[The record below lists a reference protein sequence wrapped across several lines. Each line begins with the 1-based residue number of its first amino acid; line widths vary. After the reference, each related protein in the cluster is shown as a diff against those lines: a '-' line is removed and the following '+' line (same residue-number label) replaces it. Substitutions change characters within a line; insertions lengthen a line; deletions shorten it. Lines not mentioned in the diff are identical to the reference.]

1 MLESPLEPEILFM
14 DLNDRDPSLT
24 LTDRIIME
32 DDSHFEF
39 VNEGDGE
46 LVVDNNDNDL
56 FYRDLPIV
64 PEVEQPTYLESRILT
79 KPVELFKSHM
89 VAGNPLLAASV
100 VVTQALLQTS
110 LVTVTPLPVANVKLF
125 LYLAKLV
132 ISTGKLQQGN
142 LSKVLQILCPY
153 AEKCETSWAPIP
165 CTVPGFTS
173 RITNVTN
180 SNSLVSILPIPSPET
195 LPDGHGYTPF
205 RDILTHALMMKN
217 FDPFETKDPKW
228 RSIASSKKFLDF
240 LLCIAQLS
248 PGNSSIQQI
257 AVGVIVWTDGW
268 DTSTG
273 TKSNRSPMHTGT
285 VTLLFVDVESG
296 EVAGMATYPNM
307 GGPGKIDHG
316 SVFHRFQEDMASFE
330 SGSCRVFQSVHFD
343 GDVEVHSQILFVVQ
357 DQPERRQASGLLGGG
372 STLHP
377 LFGTSCDFISLAL
390 PFVACPECKNT
401 VHEYLDKRDWSL
413 PPLDKGS
420 FNCLGWSLYLIS
432 PPLLTNPRVA
442 HPLSLTLIRQVTHS
456 FPAPA
461 AFPPT
466 Y

>member
-1 MLESPLEPEILFM
+1 M
-14 DLNDRDPSLT
+14 
-24 LTDRIIME
+24 
-32 DDSHFEF
+32 F
-39 VNEGDGE
+39 VFGDGE

-153 AEKCETSWAPIP
+153 AEKYETSWAPIP

-205 RDILTHALMMKN
+205 RDILTHALMMEKI
-217 FDPFETKDPKW
+217 DPFETKDPKW

-248 PGNSSIQQI
+248 PGNSSIQKI

-377 LFGTSCDFISLAL
+377 LFGTSCDFISLVL

-401 VHEYLDKRDWSL
+401 VHQYLDKRDWSL
-413 PPLDKGS
+413 PPLDKGRA
-420 FNCLGWSLYLIS
+420 NCLGWSLPHLTTATYKS
-432 PPLLTNPRVA
+432 PSSAPTDFDLDTPKRQYPHQQGLKQWALRAALT
-442 HPLSLTLIRQVTHS
+442 IE
-456 FPAPA
+456 
-461 AFPPT
+461 
-466 Y
+466 

>member
-1 MLESPLEPEILFM
+1 LRYINDVYNSTPALTSGQSQLERFSETAKILFM

-39 VNEGDGE
+39 VNAGDGE

-110 LVTVTPLPVANVKLF
+110 PVTVTPLPVANVKLF

-217 FDPFETKDPKW
+217 LTPLKRKIPNGGQSPHQRNFWTSSCVLPNFPPATPP
-228 RSIASSKKFLDF
+228 SSKL
-240 LLCIAQLS
+240 
-248 PGNSSIQQI
+248 
-257 AVGVIVWTDGW
+257 
-268 DTSTG
+268 
-273 TKSNRSPMHTGT
+273 R
-285 VTLLFVDVESG
+285 
-296 EVAGMATYPNM
+296 
-307 GGPGKIDHG
+307 
-316 SVFHRFQEDMASFE
+316 
-330 SGSCRVFQSVHFD
+330 
-343 GDVEVHSQILFVVQ
+343 
-357 DQPERRQASGLLGGG
+357 
-372 STLHP
+372 
-377 LFGTSCDFISLAL
+377 
-390 PFVACPECKNT
+390 
-401 VHEYLDKRDWSL
+401 
-413 PPLDKGS
+413 
-420 FNCLGWSLYLIS
+420 
-432 PPLLTNPRVA
+432 
-442 HPLSLTLIRQVTHS
+442 
-456 FPAPA
+456 
-461 AFPPT
+461 
-466 Y
+466 

>member
-1 MLESPLEPEILFM
+1 MTEWYSATLDGYVLDPVILESPLESPHNDLDAVMLESPLEPKILFR
-14 DLNDRDPSLT
+14 DLNDCDPTLT

-39 VNEGDGE
+39 VNAGDGE

-110 LVTVTPLPVANVKLF
+110 VVAVTPLPVANVKLF

-205 RDILTHALMMKN
+205 RDILTHALMMKKCA
-217 FDPFETKDPKW
+217 PFETKDPKW

-401 VHEYLDKRDWSL
+401 VHQYLDKRDWSL

-420 FNCLGWSLYLIS
+420 HHRYLQI
-432 PPLLTNPRVA
+432 PE
-442 HPLSLTLIRQVTHS
+442 
-456 FPAPA
+456 
-461 AFPPT
+461 
-466 Y
+466 